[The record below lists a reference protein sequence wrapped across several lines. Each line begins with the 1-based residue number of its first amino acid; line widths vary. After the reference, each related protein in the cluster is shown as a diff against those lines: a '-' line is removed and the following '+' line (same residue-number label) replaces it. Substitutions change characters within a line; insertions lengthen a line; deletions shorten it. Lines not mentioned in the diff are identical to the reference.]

1 MMMMMIMVTMMVMK
15 VMTMTLTMMTTGGS
29 DMQSAAVSAD
39 KAEGTLTIVTQPHSS
54 YST

>member
-1 MMMMMIMVTMMVMK
+1 MMMMMVTMMVMK
-15 VMTMTLTMMTTGGS
+15 VMTMTMMTTGGS

>member
-1 MMMMMIMVTMMVMK
+1 MMTIMMTMMMPMMMVM
-15 VMTMTLTMMTTGGS
+15 VMMMTTTEGS

-54 YST
+54 YFQ

>member
-1 MMMMMIMVTMMVMK
+1 M
-15 VMTMTLTMMTTGGS
+15 MTMTMIVMMMKMMMKMTTEGS